1 MRITSLI
8 IIIIIIMYMYSTY
21 LGQLHVA
28 MNKIWQIQ
36 YSTVQYV
43 MQLFTTSYMIVH
55 NVWEMC
61 TNVLGF
67 GTQCLVTRLT
77 AFKLEFFRL

>member
-1 MRITSLI
+1 MRITSL

-21 LGQLHVA
+21 LGQLA